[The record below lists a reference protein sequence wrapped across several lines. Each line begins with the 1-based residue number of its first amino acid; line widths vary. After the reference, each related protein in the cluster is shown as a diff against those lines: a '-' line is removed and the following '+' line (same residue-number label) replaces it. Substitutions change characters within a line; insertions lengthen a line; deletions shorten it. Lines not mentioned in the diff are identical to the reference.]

1 MPAADI
7 ETVAR
12 SRFCRSVQSTQP
24 LGLSVIL
31 RSRGPCI
38 CRMLEYDRCPATYC
52 SFAPSL
58 TVMATI
64 PRVFTAAGVAG
75 VLGALWIATPMQGL
89 ADTPV
94 PVTCPSIPASPQGI
108 AAPAP
113 DVSTA
118 CPTTFTNAGA
128 PGPQSAS
135 GGSAA
140 PRTQTASS
148 SGGSA
153 RPIGNAV
160 GTASASKAT
169 ASVAT
174 VLALNDSRLVLSAL
188 GSTPRA
194 ATFSFRPPTARSWA
208 LLANTIGAGSVLIL
222 MLAMLSAVMRSYGF
236 QRFMAHRRM
245 YG

>member
-1 MPAADI
+1 M
-7 ETVAR
+7 
-12 SRFCRSVQSTQP
+12 
-24 LGLSVIL
+24 
-31 RSRGPCI
+31 
-38 CRMLEYDRCPATYC
+38 
-52 SFAPSL
+52 
-58 TVMATI
+58 
-64 PRVFTAAGVAG
+64 
-75 VLGALWIATPMQGL
+75 LGALWIATPIQGL

-113 DVSTA
+113 DVSAA

-128 PGPQSAS
+128 PAPQSAT
-135 GGSAA
+135 GGSTT
-140 PRTQTASS
+140 RQTQTASS
-148 SGGSA
+148 SGGA
-153 RPIGNAV
+153 TRHETNAI
-160 GTASASKAT
+160 GTASASASKST
-169 ASVAT
+169 AEVAT

-188 GSTPRA
+188 GSPRA

-222 MLAMLSAVMRSYGF
+222 MLAMLSAVMRSYDF

>member
-1 MPAADI
+1 
-7 ETVAR
+7 
-12 SRFCRSVQSTQP
+12 
-24 LGLSVIL
+24 
-31 RSRGPCI
+31 
-38 CRMLEYDRCPATYC
+38 
-52 SFAPSL
+52 
-58 TVMATI
+58 MASI
-64 PRVFTAAGVAG
+64 PRVFTAAGVFGLLAA
-75 VLGALWIATPMQGL
+75 VWIATPMQGL
-89 ADTPV
+89 ADTTV

-113 DVSTA
+113 DVSAA

-128 PGPQSAS
+128 PAPQSAS

-148 SGGSA
+148 SGGST

-160 GTASASKAT
+160 GTASASKST

-188 GSTPRA
+188 GTPRA

-222 MLAMLSAVMRSYGF
+222 MLAMLSAVIRSYDF